1 MAFLLAPCTATHTMI
16 LMQQPHSRSPRKA
29 TNSEGPTLLCSR
41 PVSRD
46 PPVKESLSSCSTSV
60 GSDSPRAQIGGD
72 SPRAQILL
80 LHCEEPC
87 SPTPS
92 AKQGEGS
99 PSKKVSFRRLSR
111 GGVETLE
118 IPNLE
123 MLKALGFVHHYIEDE
138 STPDDDSMS
147 EDEAEDR
154 LQTQKCTRVL
164 EAMIQFVQ
172 QVFNSIRLPP
182 RRV

>member
-1 MAFLLAPCTATHTMI
+1 ML
-16 LMQQPHSRSPRKA
+16 LMQQPHSRSPRTLQWARLMQQA

-60 GSDSPRAQIGGD
+60 GGDSPRAHSTSVGGD

-123 MLKALGFVHHYIEDE
+123 MLKALGFVHHYIEDD
-138 STPDDDSMS
+138 SMPDDDSMS